1 MLGRLIGI
9 KLMRKAE
16 RSQRIF
22 KPNINDSTIKRAYD
36 AGFVDT
42 NGHLTKQG
50 EKLMNFFNMKSP
62 KAGIIPLDHT
72 TVNVNRRANC
82 MMDWFESYR
91 I

>member
-16 RSQRIF
+16 RSQRTL
-22 KPNINDSTIKRAYD
+22 KPRINDSTIKKAYD
-36 AGFVDT
+36 AGFVDI

-62 KAGIIPLDHT
+62 KAKRTAQSHQNP
-72 TVNVNRRANC
+72 
-82 MMDWFESYR
+82 
-91 I
+91 

>member
-22 KPNINDSTIKRAYD
+22 KPSINDSTIKRAYD
-36 AGFVDT
+36 AGFVDI

-50 EKLMNFFNMKSP
+50 EKLINFFNRKSP
-62 KAGIIPLDHT
+62 KA
-72 TVNVNRRANC
+72 NRTAQSHQNP
-82 MMDWFESYR
+82 
-91 I
+91 